1 MEAHVGTV
9 RIGRLRAIESAPIE
23 RKAPRLRFFRK
34 AAPVRGVQPLSI
46 PGSEHTHL
54 ILPPKAY

>member
-9 RIGRLRAIESAPIE
+9 RIGQLPAIESAPVE
-23 RKAPRLRFFRK
+23 RKSTRLRFFRK
-34 AAPVRGVQPLSI
+34 AARVHGVQPRSI